1 MSIPPKAFS
10 QLSRLEVLRL
20 DNNNINVLEDQ
31 ACAGLVSLKKL
42 SLANNQLVA
51 LPPELFSGNY
61 FHAHRFYC
69 QRNGLKPLISSDNQ
83 VWKFQYWQIFILKM
97 NWIVEW
103 RLLTKL
109 NQKIMKNNKTTNAV
123 TKIFAKTAKMA
134 VNTSKPIALQ
144 IEIEFYCMILLWSM
158 LHTILILEICC
169 DACLIRHH
177 FQSLCICILFSNG
190 TVHQVKISG

>member
-1 MSIPPKAFS
+1 MIFSFFQDVSDLGFVENCNIPLEVLDLSQNSLVSIPPKAFS

-83 VWKFQYWQIFILKM
+83 V
-97 NWIVEW
+97 
-103 RLLTKL
+103 
-109 NQKIMKNNKTTNAV
+109 
-123 TKIFAKTAKMA
+123 
-134 VNTSKPIALQ
+134 
-144 IEIEFYCMILLWSM
+144 
-158 LHTILILEICC
+158 
-169 DACLIRHH
+169 
-177 FQSLCICILFSNG
+177 
-190 TVHQVKISG
+190 